1 MRMIDVSGN
10 KISEKGAHDLIKR
23 GLMANQSLVSLDLR
37 INPGFTESTR
47 KLLSLLTLRNIQ
59 HAQRNNVSI
68 QPNWL
73 IPEIYKYQ
81 APYIMLQQLGLVK
94 QSSGDRRSKIG
105 SSRHSA

>member
-10 KISEKGAHDLIKR
+10 KISEKGAHDLMKR
-23 GLMANQSLVSLDLR
+23 GLMANHSLVSLDLR
-37 INPGFTESTR
+37 INPGFTESNR

-81 APYIMLQQLGLVK
+81 APYIMLQ
-94 QSSGDRRSKIG
+94 
-105 SSRHSA
+105 